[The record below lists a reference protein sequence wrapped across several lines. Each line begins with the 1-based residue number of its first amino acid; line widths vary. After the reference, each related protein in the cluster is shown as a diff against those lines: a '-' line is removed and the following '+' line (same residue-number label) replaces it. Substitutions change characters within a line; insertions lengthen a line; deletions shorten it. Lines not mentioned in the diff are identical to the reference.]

1 MKKIV
6 VFRVEN
12 VLVKGYEVERMFDV
26 KMKKWLGERLMEGY
40 GLELGKVGSWDEVM
54 EKMEMWRRGFEEKGD
69 VEKMIGVRDLG
80 KMLEGLLEGKG
91 EEMEGMRKK
100 FVDGEFEKRKIGIRE
115 DLLDL
120 ERIGEVVGDLRMM
133 FVSGYGRGK
142 VERLLRNNGLRRFEV
157 TGDLEGLE
165 ELDKEKVLVFGSGE
179 DVEKVEG
186 IGIRGVL
193 GVKDMWRE
201 IGLKKAG

>member
-1 MKKIV
+1 
-6 VFRVEN
+6 
-12 VLVKGYEVERMFDV
+12 MFDV
-26 KMKKWLGERLMEGY
+26 KMKKWLGKRLMEGF

-54 EKMEMWRRGFEEKGD
+54 EKMEIWRRGCEEEGD

-91 EEMEGMRKK
+91 EEMEGLRKK
-100 FVDGEFEKRKIGIRE
+100 FVDGEFEKRKIGIRG

-120 ERIGEVVGDLRMM
+120 ERIGESVGDLRMV
-133 FVSGYGRGK
+133 FVSGYGRGR
-142 VERLLRNNGLRRFEV
+142 VERLLRNNGLTRFEV
-157 TGDLEGLE
+157 TGDLGELE

-186 IGIRGVL
+186 MGIRGVL